1 MRRAS
6 VAEWTIRRVAGKE
19 RAASIVGDLVETAQ
33 HRGSLWFCLAVAGV
47 VVRLLWR
54 PLVAFVAAFY
64 AGGWTYQGLQMAVV
78 GIHTQ
83 HRPPEPWMPLFSVL
97 VGAGTLLWIS
107 SLYLVIR
114 YGFRDRLAQ
123 IALLMAALTSA
134 VTCYWW
140 QPLIL
145 TACGI
150 TLVGAI
156 WLSIREN
163 GRLRAALALPMI
175 LVAGF
180 SSFLTA
186 FFLSSLYQK
195 LVYAGPIGTREMQE
209 HPSLSWLTFVLI
221 LASTWGTTVACSI
234 LHRWTRRFEPG
245 ETETDNTLAG

>member
-1 MRRAS
+1 MRTAS
-6 VAEWTIRRVAGKE
+6 VAEWTVRRLAGKE
-19 RAASIVGDLVETAQ
+19 RAASMVGDLVETAQ
-33 HRGSLWFCLAVAGV
+33 HRGSLWFWLAVVGV

-83 HRPPEPWMPLFSVL
+83 HRPPELWMPLFSVL

-107 SLYLVIR
+107 SLYLLIR
-114 YGFRDRLAQ
+114 YGFRDRFAQ
-123 IALLMAALTSA
+123 IALLMAALISA

-145 TACGI
+145 TACVI

-156 WLSIREN
+156 WLSTREN
-163 GRLRAALALPMI
+163 VRLRAALALPMM

-180 SSFLTA
+180 SSFLIA

-195 LVYAGPIGTREMQE
+195 LAYAGPIGTRELQK
-209 HPSLSWLTFVLI
+209 HSSLSWVTFVLI
-221 LASTWGTTVACSI
+221 LAATWGTTVACSI
-234 LHRWTRRFEPG
+234 LHGWAGRFKPG